1 MIMPCPLADPIPN
14 ITMPAMSPLAAAS
27 AHLALLVGLQL
38 AYPSPSRVSLPRLRN
53 AKSKNKSAPLA
64 PTIAFLAPGDA
75 KNCQLP
81 SSSSQNSTSRYS
93 PSRVLCCDNP
103 ATMPL
108 ALQKSPERS
117 IYRRGGGTA
126 TDCKRN
132 MLIALAPETLICQS
146 HPLQGHLTH
155 ALSRTCRLEPSAGD
169 NSSYG

>member
-64 PTIAFLAPGDA
+64 PTTAFLAPGDA
-75 KNCQLP
+75 SHCQLP

-93 PSRVLCCDNP
+93 SSRVMCCDNP

-108 ALQKSPERS
+108 ALQQSSERS
-117 IYRRGGGTA
+117 IYHRGG
-126 TDCKRN
+126 TDGESVKRGN
-132 MLIALAPETLICQS
+132 
-146 HPLQGHLTH
+146 
-155 ALSRTCRLEPSAGD
+155 
-169 NSSYG
+169 